1 MEEERI
7 DVPAKAP
14 LEVWLAGAVMV
25 ALMAWG
31 GWQAFRA
38 LEHPDLS
45 DVPNSFADI
54 RSGVAS
60 DKFSKHLDN
69 HLPARSALIATANA
83 GRYLVFQGA
92 GDSVRL
98 GRDEWL
104 FSVEELA
111 YSPQSMAQLSK
122 RVAQVGALAAALD
135 QRGIKLVV
143 ALVPDKARVHAANL
157 ASGQYP
163 HWQASRYATALNQI
177 RANGVPVVDLL
188 DVLARPDQL
197 PMFYRTDTHWNQT
210 GADQAAKAIA
220 DRVRQMLPDIPTV
233 QFETRVASETVT
245 RPGDL
250 LGQMGLSHVPDWAR
264 PDTDVEAVR
273 HTVRTSAAAARGGLF
288 DDASVPTV
296 LVGTSYS
303 RRANFHGA
311 LQQHLSAEVLNV
323 ATDGGGFFKSMHA
336 YLQDEAFATAPPSVI
351 IWELPERVL
360 SEPDKDGEAKGLLP
374 GG

>member
-1 MEEERI
+1 MEEDRI

-31 GWQAFRA
+31 GWQAFQSIQ
-38 LEHPDLS
+38 HPSLAT
-45 DVPNSFADI
+45 VPSAWADI

-69 HLPARSALIATANA
+69 HLPARNALIATANA

-111 YSPQSMAQLSK
+111 YSPQSMSQMSK
-122 RVAQVGALAAALD
+122 RVAQVVALSAALE

-143 ALVPDKARVHAANL
+143 ALLPDKARVHAAQL

-163 HWQASRYATALNQI
+163 HWQADRYATALGALQS
-177 RANGVPVVDLL
+177 GKVETV
-188 DVLARPDQL
+188 DVLAAML
-197 PMFYRTDTHWNQT
+197 PATTDSLFYATDTHWNQV
-210 GADQAAKAIA
+210 GADVAARRIA
-220 DRVRQMLPDIPTV
+220 AQVRALVQDLPPTA
-233 QFETRVASETVT
+233 FVT
-245 RPGDL
+245 RSAEQAVPRVGDL
-250 LGQMGLSHVPDWAR
+250 LRLMGLADVPDWAR
-264 PDTDVEAVR
+264 PDADREAQQT
-273 HTVRTSAAAARGGLF
+273 TVRASPAATGGLL
-288 DDASVPTV
+288 DDSSMPVV

-303 RRANFHGA
+303 QRANFHGA

-323 ATDGGGFFKSMHA
+323 AKDGGGFFKSMHE
-336 YLQDEAFATAPPSVI
+336 YLGDEAFTSAPPRVI
-351 IWELPERVL
+351 VWELPERVL
-360 SEPDKDGEAKGLLP
+360 SEPDKDGEAAGFPL
-374 GG
+374 